1 MAQVMNSHVL
11 KPGALTDAAPGSLQ
25 IGEVRG
31 RQLAGDDPEIVL
43 LAGQGGQH
51 GAGLGTERHDP
62 PAGLG
67 VTKGFVKLTGFT
79 PKSR

>member
-1 MAQVMNSHVL
+1 MNSHVL

-51 GAGLGTERHDP
+51 GA
-62 PAGLG
+62 
-67 VTKGFVKLTGFT
+67 VTVTGWCQLRVASSFLL
-79 PKSR
+79 